1 MVIKFISS
9 INPKVASSY
18 ERNLFVEN
26 LFANMVAP
34 CKLVVVGP
42 QLENKDIIGL
52 HSEMEIGEFNDDV
65 EEEIVR
71 LSVNII
77 KYIDE
82 VKNSDVDEP
91 IVAFISSEV
100 ENEKKVPFTIYGPT
114 TDAAFDD
121 ELAKV
126 MGYTEDNESVS
137 DGNFTSFQD
146 IADHYQNGLKSRA
159 YDEMINDLINDLKKE
174 FDLHDEI
181 IWDVKGNKKRKR
193 KFKEKYTLAEILCAI
208 SDTISHHSDML
219 RDMSNLLVEQ
229 DTHSS
234 DECKVDER
242 FEKFEAEIAE
252 LQKKIDSINAS
263 LTKSNVEIPKQKR
276 SNLGPKAGA
285 KKARRSTKE
294 ELKPNELNEDANR
307 SINAML
313 EPDLKLKDDHGVE
326 ASNLKDIDLEKES
339 SYEMPKTEKIT
350 EENHTPKINKSK
362 SDPWDEIRRKLS
374 STKLKENDE

>member
-18 ERNLFVEN
+18 ERDLFVEN

-65 EEEIVR
+65 EEEIVK
-71 LSVNII
+71 LNENIV
-77 KYIDE
+77 KYIDG
-82 VKNSDVDEP
+82 VKNSDNDEP
-91 IVAFISSEV
+91 IVAFISGEV
-100 ENEKKVPFTIYGPT
+100 EDDKKVPFTIYGPT
-114 TDAAFDD
+114 IEAKFDD
-121 ELAKV
+121 ELAKA
-126 MGYTEDNESVS
+126 MGYTEDDESVS
-137 DGNFTSFQD
+137 DGGFTSFQD

-219 RDMSNLLVEQ
+219 RDMSNLLVER

-252 LQKKIDSINAS
+252 LQKKIDSINTS
-263 LTKSNVEIPKQKR
+263 LSKSDVETPKQKR
-276 SNLGPKAGA
+276 SKPGPKPGA

-294 ELKPNELNEDANR
+294 ELKPIELNDDVNR
-307 SINAML
+307 SIDAMF
-313 EPDLKLKDDHGVE
+313 EPDLKLKDDHGME
-326 ASNLKDIDLEKES
+326 AANLKDIDLEKES
-339 SYEMPKTEKIT
+339 SYEMPKAEKMTEK
-350 EENHTPKINKSK
+350 NHTPKSNK

-374 STKLKENDE
+374 STKKKENDE

>member
-1 MVIKFISS
+1 MIIKFISS

-26 LFANMVAP
+26 LFANMVPP

-42 QLENKDIIGL
+42 QLENNDIIGL

-71 LSVNII
+71 LSMNII
-77 KYIDE
+77 KYIDR

-91 IVAFISSEV
+91 IVAFISGEV
-100 ENEKKVPFTIYGPT
+100 KDEKEAPFTIYGPT

-121 ELAKV
+121 ELTKETV
-126 MGYTEDNESVS
+126 YTKDNESAS
-137 DGNFTSFQD
+137 DGGFTSFQD

-159 YDEMINDLINDLKKE
+159 YDDMISDLINGLKKE
-174 FDLHDEI
+174 HDEI
-181 IWDVKGNKKRKR
+181 IWDVKGNKKKKR
-193 KFKEKYTLAEILCAI
+193 KFNEKYTLAEILCAI

-219 RDMSNLLVEQ
+219 RDMSNLLVEH

-234 DECKVDER
+234 DECKMDER
-242 FEKFEAEIAE
+242 FEKFEAEITE
-252 LQKKIDSINAS
+252 LQKKIDSIDSFLN
-263 LTKSNVEIPKQKR
+263 KSNEATSKQKR
-276 SNLGPKAGA
+276 SKPSPNSGA

-294 ELKPNELNEDANR
+294 ELKPNELNEDVNR
-307 SINAML
+307 SIDAML
-313 EPDLKLKDDHGVE
+313 EPDLKPKDDHGME
-326 ASNLKDIDLEKES
+326 DANLKDVDLEKES

-350 EENHTPKINKSK
+350 EEDHTPKINKSK

-374 STKLKENDE
+374 STKKKENDE

>member
-1 MVIKFISS
+1 MMIIKFISS

-26 LFANMVAP
+26 LFANMVPP

-65 EEEIVR
+65 EEEIVK

-82 VKNSDVDEP
+82 VKNSDNDEP
-91 IVAFISSEV
+91 IVAFISGEV
-100 ENEKKVPFTIYGPT
+100 EDDKKVPFTIYGPT
-114 TDAAFDD
+114 TEAKLDD
-121 ELAKV
+121 ELAKA
-126 MGYTEDNESVS
+126 MGYTEDDESVS
-137 DGNFTSFQD
+137 DGGFTSFQD

-174 FDLHDEI
+174 FDLHNEI

-193 KFKEKYTLAEILCAI
+193 KFKEKYTIAEILCAI
-208 SDTISHHSDML
+208 SDTISHHNDML

-252 LQKKIDSINAS
+252 LQKKIDSINTS
-263 LTKSNVEIPKQKR
+263 LSKSNVVTSEQKR
-276 SNLGPKAGA
+276 SKPGPKPGA

-294 ELKPNELNEDANR
+294 ELKPIELNDDVNR
-307 SINAML
+307 SIDAMI
-313 EPDLKLKDDHGVE
+313 EPDLKLKDDHGME
-326 ASNLKDIDLEKES
+326 AANLKDIDLEKES
-339 SYEMPKTEKIT
+339 SYEMPKAEKMT
-350 EENHTPKINKSK
+350 EENRTPKSNK

-374 STKLKENDE
+374 STKKKENDE

>member
-1 MVIKFISS
+1 MMIIKFISS
-9 INPKVASSY
+9 INPKVVSSY

-26 LFANMVAP
+26 LFANMVPP

-71 LSVNII
+71 LSMNII
-77 KYIDE
+77 KYIDR

-91 IVAFISSEV
+91 IVAFISGEV
-100 ENEKKVPFTIYGPT
+100 KDEKEAPFTIYGPT

-121 ELAKV
+121 ELTKETV
-126 MGYTEDNESVS
+126 YTKDNESAS
-137 DGNFTSFQD
+137 DGGFTSFQD

-159 YDEMINDLINDLKKE
+159 YDDMISDLINGLKKE
-174 FDLHDEI
+174 HDEI
-181 IWDVKGNKKRKR
+181 IWDVKGNKKKKR
-193 KFKEKYTLAEILCAI
+193 KFNEKYTLAEILCAI
-208 SDTISHHSDML
+208 SDAVSHHSDML
-219 RDMSNLLVEQ
+219 RDMSNLLVER

-234 DECKVDER
+234 DECKMDER

-252 LQKKIDSINAS
+252 LQKKIDSINTS
-263 LTKSNVEIPKQKR
+263 LSKSNVVTSEQKR
-276 SNLGPKAGA
+276 SKPGPKPGA

-294 ELKPNELNEDANR
+294 ELKPIELNDDVNR
-307 SINAML
+307 SIDVMI
-313 EPDLKLKDDHGVE
+313 EPDLKLKDDHGME
-326 ASNLKDIDLEKES
+326 AANLKDIDLEKES
-339 SYEMPKTEKIT
+339 SYEMPKAKKMTEK
-350 EENHTPKINKSK
+350 NHTPKSNK

-374 STKLKENDE
+374 STKKKENDE

>member
-1 MVIKFISS
+1 MMIIKFISS
-9 INPKVASSY
+9 INPKVVSSY

-26 LFANMVAP
+26 LFANMVPP

-71 LSVNII
+71 LSMNII
-77 KYIDE
+77 KYIDR

-91 IVAFISSEV
+91 IVASISGEV
-100 ENEKKVPFTIYGPT
+100 KDEKEAPFTIYGPT

-121 ELAKV
+121 ELTKETV
-126 MGYTEDNESVS
+126 YTKDNESAS
-137 DGNFTSFQD
+137 DGGFTSFQD

-159 YDEMINDLINDLKKE
+159 YDDMISDLINGLKKE
-174 FDLHDEI
+174 HDEI
-181 IWDVKGNKKRKR
+181 IWDVKGNKKKKR
-193 KFKEKYTLAEILCAI
+193 KFNEKYTLAEILCAI
-208 SDTISHHSDML
+208 SDAVSHHSDML
-219 RDMSNLLVEQ
+219 RDMSNLLVER

-234 DECKVDER
+234 DECKMDER

-252 LQKKIDSINAS
+252 LQKKIDSINTS
-263 LTKSNVEIPKQKR
+263 LSKSNVVTSEQKR
-276 SNLGPKAGA
+276 SKPGPKPGA

-294 ELKPNELNEDANR
+294 ELKPIELNDDVNR
-307 SINAML
+307 SIDAMI
-313 EPDLKLKDDHGVE
+313 EPDLKLKDDHGME
-326 ASNLKDIDLEKES
+326 AANLKDIDLEKES
-339 SYEMPKTEKIT
+339 SYEMPKAKKMTEK
-350 EENHTPKINKSK
+350 NHTPKSNK

-374 STKLKENDE
+374 STKKKENDE

>member
-1 MVIKFISS
+1 MMIIKFISS

-26 LFANMVAP
+26 LFANMVPP

-65 EEEIVR
+65 EEEIVK

-82 VKNSDVDEP
+82 VKNSDNDEP
-91 IVAFISSEV
+91 IVAFISGEV
-100 ENEKKVPFTIYGPT
+100 ENDKKVPFTIYGPT
-114 TDAAFDD
+114 IEAKLDD
-121 ELAKV
+121 ELAKA
-126 MGYTEDNESVS
+126 MGYTEDDESAS
-137 DGNFTSFQD
+137 DDGFTSFQD

-159 YDEMINDLINDLKKE
+159 YDEMINDLINGLKKE
-174 FDLHDEI
+174 FDLHDEV

-219 RDMSNLLVEQ
+219 RDMSNLLVER

-234 DECKVDER
+234 DECKMDER

-252 LQKKIDSINAS
+252 LQKKIDSINTS
-263 LTKSNVEIPKQKR
+263 LSKSNVVTSEQKR
-276 SNLGPKAGA
+276 SKPGPKPGA

-294 ELKPNELNEDANR
+294 ELKPIELNDDVNR
-307 SINAML
+307 SIDAMF
-313 EPDLKLKDDHGVE
+313 EPDLKLKDDHGTE
-326 ASNLKDIDLEKES
+326 AANLKDIDLEKES
-339 SYEMPKTEKIT
+339 SYEMPKAEKMT
-350 EENHTPKINKSK
+350 EENHTPKSNK

-374 STKLKENDE
+374 STKKKENDE

>member
-1 MVIKFISS
+1 MMIIKFISS

-26 LFANMVAP
+26 LFANMVPP

-65 EEEIVR
+65 EEEIVK

-82 VKNSDVDEP
+82 VKNSDNDEP
-91 IVAFISSEV
+91 IVAFISGEV
-100 ENEKKVPFTIYGPT
+100 ENDKKVPFTIYGPT
-114 TDAAFDD
+114 TDASFDD
-121 ELAKV
+121 GLAKTTV
-126 MGYTEDNESVS
+126 YTKDNESAS
-137 DGNFTSFQD
+137 DGGFTSFQD
-146 IADHYQNGLKSRA
+146 IADHYQNGLKSRP
-159 YDEMINDLINDLKKE
+159 YDEMISDLIKGLKKE
-174 FDLHDEI
+174 HDEI
-181 IWDVKGNKKRKR
+181 IWDVKGNKKKKR
-193 KFKEKYTLAEILCAI
+193 KFNEKYTLAEILCSI
-208 SDTISHHSDML
+208 SDTISYHSDML

-234 DECKVDER
+234 DECKMDDR
-242 FEKFEAEIAE
+242 FEKFEAEITE
-252 LQKKIDSINAS
+252 LQKKIDSIDSFLN
-263 LTKSNVEIPKQKR
+263 KSNVATSKQKK
-276 SNLGPKAGA
+276 SNSGPNARA

-294 ELKPNELNEDANR
+294 ELKPNDLNDDVNK

-313 EPDLKLKDDHGVE
+313 EPDLKPKDDHGME
-326 ASNLKDIDLEKES
+326 AANLKDIDLEKES

-350 EENHTPKINKSK
+350 EENRTPKSNK

>member
-1 MVIKFISS
+1 MMIIKFISS
-9 INPKVASSY
+9 INPKVVSSY

-26 LFANMVAP
+26 LFANMVPP

-71 LSVNII
+71 LSMNII
-77 KYIDE
+77 KYIDR

-91 IVAFISSEV
+91 IVAFISGEV
-100 ENEKKVPFTIYGPT
+100 KDEKEAPFTIYGPT

-121 ELAKV
+121 ELTKETV
-126 MGYTEDNESVS
+126 YTKDNESAS
-137 DGNFTSFQD
+137 DGGFTSFQD

-159 YDEMINDLINDLKKE
+159 YDDMISDLINGLKKE
-174 FDLHDEI
+174 HDEI
-181 IWDVKGNKKRKR
+181 IWDVKGNKKKKR
-193 KFKEKYTLAEILCAI
+193 KFNEKYTLAEILCAI
-208 SDTISHHSDML
+208 SDAVSHHSDML
-219 RDMSNLLVEQ
+219 RDMSNLLVER

-234 DECKVDER
+234 DECKMDER

-252 LQKKIDSINAS
+252 LQKKIDSINTS
-263 LTKSNVEIPKQKR
+263 LSKSNVVTSEQKR
-276 SNLGPKAGA
+276 SKPGPKPGA

-294 ELKPNELNEDANR
+294 ELKPIELNDDVNR
-307 SINAML
+307 SIDAMI
-313 EPDLKLKDDHGVE
+313 EPDLKLKDDHGME
-326 ASNLKDIDLEKES
+326 AANLKDIDLEKES
-339 SYEMPKTEKIT
+339 SYEMPKAKKMTEK
-350 EENHTPKINKSK
+350 NHTPKSNK

-374 STKLKENDE
+374 STKKKENDE

>member
-9 INPKVASSY
+9 INPKVASTY
-18 ERNLFVEN
+18 ERDLFVEN

-65 EEEIVR
+65 EEEIVK
-71 LSVNII
+71 LNENIV
-77 KYIDE
+77 KYIDG

-91 IVAFISSEV
+91 IVAFISGDPES
-100 ENEKKVPFTIYGPT
+100 KKTVPFTIYGPT

-121 ELAKV
+121 ELAKA
-126 MGYTEDNESVS
+126 MGYTEDDESV
-137 DGNFTSFQD
+137 DDEVTFTSFQA
-146 IADHYQNGLKSRA
+146 IADHYQNGLKARA

-229 DTHSS
+229 DGHKSH
-234 DECKVDER
+234 ECKMDSR
-242 FEKFEAEIAE
+242 FEKLETEIAE
-252 LQKKIDSINAS
+252 LQKKIDSINES
-263 LTKSNVEIPKQKR
+263 LIKSDVEPPKQKR
-276 SNLGPKAGA
+276 SKPAPNSGA
-285 KKARRSTKE
+285 KRGRRSTKE
-294 ELKPNELNEDANR
+294 EPKQIELSDDVNR
-307 SINAML
+307 SIDAMF
-313 EPDLKLKDDHGVE
+313 EPDLNLKNDHGME
-326 ASNLKDIDLEKES
+326 AANLKDIDLEKES
-339 SYEMPKTEKIT
+339 YYEMPKAEKMT
-350 EENHTPKINKSK
+350 EENHTPKSNK
-362 SDPWDEIRRKLS
+362 SDPWSEIRRKLS
-374 STKLKENDE
+374 STKKKENDE

>member
-65 EEEIVR
+65 EEEIVK
-71 LSVNII
+71 LSENII
-77 KYIDE
+77 NYIDE

-91 IVAFISSEV
+91 IVAFISGEV
-100 ENEKKVPFTIYGPT
+100 GDEKKVPFTVYGPT

-121 ELAKV
+121 ELAKA
-126 MGYTEDNESVS
+126 MGYAEDNESTS
-137 DGNFTSFQD
+137 DGGFTSFQD

-159 YDEMINDLINDLKKE
+159 YDEMINDLINGLKKE

-219 RDMSNLLVEQ
+219 RDMSNLLVEN

-234 DECKVDER
+234 DECKMDDR
-242 FEKFEAEIAE
+242 FEKFEAEITE
-252 LQKKIDSINAS
+252 LQKKIDSINVS
-263 LTKSNVEIPKQKR
+263 LSKSNAATSKQKR
-276 SNLGPKAGA
+276 SNPSPKAGA

-294 ELKPNELNEDANR
+294 ELKPIELNDDVNR

-313 EPDLKLKDDHGVE
+313 EPDLKPKDDHGVE
-326 ASNLKDIDLEKES
+326 ASNLKDINLEKES

-350 EENHTPKINKSK
+350 KENHTLKSNK

>member
-1 MVIKFISS
+1 MIIKFISS

-26 LFANMVAP
+26 LFANMVPP

-65 EEEIVR
+65 EEEIIK

-82 VKNSDVDEP
+82 VKNSDNDEP
-91 IVAFISSEV
+91 IVAFISGEV
-100 ENEKKVPFTIYGPT
+100 ENDKKVPFTIYGPT
-114 TDAAFDD
+114 TDASFDD
-121 ELAKV
+121 GLAKTTV
-126 MGYTEDNESVS
+126 YTKDNESAS
-137 DGNFTSFQD
+137 DGGFTSFQD
-146 IADHYQNGLKSRA
+146 IADHYQNGLKSRP
-159 YDEMINDLINDLKKE
+159 YDEMISDLIKGLKKE
-174 FDLHDEI
+174 HDEI
-181 IWDVKGNKKRKR
+181 IWDVKGNKKKKR
-193 KFKEKYTLAEILCAI
+193 KFNEKYTLAEILCSI
-208 SDTISHHSDML
+208 SDTISYHSDML

-234 DECKVDER
+234 DECKMDDR
-242 FEKFEAEIAE
+242 FEKFEAEITE
-252 LQKKIDSINAS
+252 LQKKIDSIDSFLN
-263 LTKSNVEIPKQKR
+263 KSNVATSKQKK
-276 SNLGPKAGA
+276 SNSGPNARA

-294 ELKPNELNEDANR
+294 ELKPNDLNDDVNK

-313 EPDLKLKDDHGVE
+313 EPDLKPKDDHGME
-326 ASNLKDIDLEKES
+326 AANLKDIDLEKES

-350 EENHTPKINKSK
+350 EENRTPKSNK

>member
-1 MVIKFISS
+1 MIIKFISS

-26 LFANMVAP
+26 LFANMVPP

-42 QLENKDIIGL
+42 QLENNDIIGL

-71 LSVNII
+71 LSMNII
-77 KYIDE
+77 KYIDR

-91 IVAFISSEV
+91 IVAFISGEV
-100 ENEKKVPFTIYGPT
+100 KDEKEAPFTIYGPT

-121 ELAKV
+121 ELTKETV
-126 MGYTEDNESVS
+126 YTKDNESAS
-137 DGNFTSFQD
+137 DGGFTSFQD

-159 YDEMINDLINDLKKE
+159 YDDMISDLINGLKKE
-174 FDLHDEI
+174 HDEI
-181 IWDVKGNKKRKR
+181 IWDVKGNKKKKR
-193 KFKEKYTLAEILCAI
+193 KFNEKYTLAEILCAI

-219 RDMSNLLVEQ
+219 RDMSNLLVEH

-234 DECKVDER
+234 DECKVDDR
-242 FEKFEAEIAE
+242 FKKFEAEIAE
-252 LQKKIDSINAS
+252 LQKKIDSINS
-263 LTKSNVEIPKQKR
+263 FLNKSNMETPNQKR
-276 SNLGPKAGA
+276 SKPGPKPGA

-294 ELKPNELNEDANR
+294 ELKPIELNDDVNR
-307 SINAML
+307 SIDAMF
-313 EPDLKLKDDHGVE
+313 EPDLKLKDDHGTEV
-326 ASNLKDIDLEKES
+326 ANLKDIDLERES

-350 EENHTPKINKSK
+350 EEDHTPKINKSK

-374 STKLKENDE
+374 STKKKENDE